1 MTFGV
6 YSIRDIKSGF
16 LTPTV
21 EMNDA
26 IALRNFA
33 HAVQN
38 SDSILFTHF
47 KDFALYKIGTFD
59 SDTGLLAPLD
69 LVQLVG
75 EASDCLK

>member
-1 MTFGV
+1 MIFGV
-6 YSIRDIKSGF
+6 YSIRDVKSGF
-16 LTPTV
+16 MTPTV
-21 EMNDA
+21 EVNDA

-38 SDSILFTHF
+38 TDSVLFTHF
-47 KDFALYKIGTFD
+47 KDFALYKLGTFD
-59 SDTGLLAPLD
+59 SETGAIGSFE